1 MSGSRPWT
9 STDRTGA
16 PLDDIFL
23 FVRSSFP
30 RAVISR
36 IVGTYSADDDN
47 VFWVEGPGIEVQ
59 IDTFPGELPPFTV
72 ESDAPAPRLDTSDVE
87 AAKGRIRDL
96 LRSACW

>member
-9 STDRTGA
+9 STDRTGG
-16 PLDDIFL
+16 PLDDILL

-36 IVGTYSADDDN
+36 MVGTYSADDDN

-59 IDTFPGELPPFTV
+59 IDTLPGGLPPFTV
-72 ESDAPAPRLDTSDVE
+72 ESDAPASRLDTSDVE